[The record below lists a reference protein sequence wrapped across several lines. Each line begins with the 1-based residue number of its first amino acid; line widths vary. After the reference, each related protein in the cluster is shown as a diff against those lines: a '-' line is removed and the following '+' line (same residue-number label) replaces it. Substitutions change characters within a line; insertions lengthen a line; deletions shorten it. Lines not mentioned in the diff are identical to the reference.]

1 MESEKRADVSYGSL
15 VRKQPLQQ
23 WRGCFCISFTYINIY
38 KTILTIKS
46 KHLIDKCGK
55 IRYHIVAGRDT
66 LYTREIELTFKRH
79 VMSAEHED
87 AAHREMER
95 HFFCEYFGESLDE
108 HIYLL

>member
-1 MESEKRADVSYGSL
+1 MSPTGAWCGNNLSNNGGV
-15 VRKQPLQQ
+15 VFAP
-23 WRGCFCISFTYINIY
+23 SFTYINIY

-87 AAHREMER
+87 AAP
-95 HFFCEYFGESLDE
+95 L
-108 HIYLL
+108 